1 MDEPANAEI
10 KSMPGYVGF
19 DPLGLATLVDPK
31 FLQEAEI
38 KHGRTAMLAA
48 AGAIAQDL
56 FHFPG
61 VDSIIGDARMT
72 GVHDKFIALNAAG
85 NKQAGA
91 MTQLLFWIGLFE
103 FLTFPAV
110 YDSMQ
115 GGSRAP
121 GDYMFDPLSMGKKD
135 LASMQLKEIKNGR
148 LAMIGIGGMIHHYLL
163 TGKGPM
169 AFLGG
174 IPNYKSCIA
183 PHIPSLC
190 Q

>member
-1 MDEPANAEI
+1 MSCLCVSLYANFWTRSVYCECKHQPAVLC
-10 KSMPGYVGF
+10 PGPPDQTYWC
-19 DPLGLATLVDPK
+19 
-31 FLQEAEI
+31 
-38 KHGRTAMLAA
+38 
-48 AGAIAQDL
+48 
-56 FHFPG
+56 
-61 VDSIIGDARMT
+61 IGDFT
-72 GVHDKFIALNAAG
+72 G

-121 GDYMFDPLSMGKKD
+121 GDYMFDPLGVGKKD

>member
-1 MDEPANAEI
+1 
-10 KSMPGYVGF
+10 
-19 DPLGLATLVDPK
+19 
-31 FLQEAEI
+31 
-38 KHGRTAMLAA
+38 
-48 AGAIAQDL
+48 
-56 FHFPG
+56 
-61 VDSIIGDARMT
+61 
-72 GVHDKFIALNAAG
+72 
-85 NKQAGA
+85 